1 MIDRMAGGDRSK
13 WDYFLNM
20 QLVEWLNTVAFF
32 TDKWRQRDE
41 RLGRAA
47 KQGAQVFTASA
58 LSELVK

>member
-1 MIDRMAGGDRSK
+1 MIDRLAGGDRSK
-13 WDYFLNM
+13 WDFYLDMLLIEFF
-20 QLVEWLNTVAFF
+20 NTVAFYS
-32 TDKWRQRDE
+32 DKWRQRDE